1 MVESIRDN
9 IHSWV
14 DNGKVLKAV
23 EKFLNSRW
31 FLAALAIF
39 IFVEQ
44 ALGLDLVGFSVCA
57 GIFVYICLFCKNT
70 NATIPIFCMVTFCVS
85 SKNSPAKNASGFHL
99 LGKCDY
105 YVGPASDFYASPEF
119 VFTVAILAAMV
130 LTAIAFRVVVFGDFK
145 RAFSLKGMLIGV
157 TLMSI
162 GFALAGTT
170 EGENNSGFLFGLV
183 QAATFFFVYFFYAS
197 TLDFEK
203 FSFDYIA
210 DVMLTIMFYIIALI
224 IYIYA
229 TRFYG
234 FLILSAHW
242 KAMLF
247 CGWGMSLDFG
257 AYLAMTM
264 PACFYKMLRSTK
276 LRLLWMVFA
285 VMAVASIY
293 FTLARGAMVAACIE
307 FLGGLIISLKEK
319 DLRKPIAL
327 VLLSTLAALAAL
339 LFVLWKTNTA
349 EFFFDYFIKKGE
361 SGDITSGRLSIW
373 DRYFDYFRQNPIFGS
388 GFAIDLE
395 FRVSQVGNTNNGI
408 FSIYS
413 YLAHNLILQSI
424 GSCGIVG
431 TVTLGIHLLSILKTF
446 ITKADIG
453 RGFLFLA
460 VLGFLGMSL
469 LDTIFYKAQFTFLY
483 LALLVACEA
492 DVFRK
497 EKALAALEK
506 KQKQLRPMDENGKPR
521 VVFAFVEAG
530 MGHIMPMQALADAFE
545 KKYGAYCD
553 VIRSKFFNETGNKSL
568 MALEQSFVKEV
579 KKYNHSWLY
588 GYFNMFMMEVL
599 GTKFLSKIIMDA
611 YVPGARIAAR
621 EHISELEPDMLVS
634 THWSTN
640 YYAER
645 MPKHKPLTVTYI
657 PDVQTIP
664 LFRYPCD
671 MTLMSA
677 KRGYDKAIKKY
688 KRRYNEDNIRLV
700 SFAIRNEAF
709 AISMDKRENRR
720 ALGLDENKL
729 TVVLFEGGYGLGKM
743 GKITRLLVEK
753 ELPVNIV
760 AICGRNE
767 KLYNTLKRLQT
778 KGNTTLIVEGFCD
791 KTLQYLAAADVFLGK
806 AGASSVA
813 EATFFGT
820 ALIITKYATSME
832 QDNAEYYLKDVQNAL
847 RIFNPKK
854 VVERLESWLA
864 NPKELMILQ
873 NNALQ
878 YHDAFGSEKSA
889 DVLWEMLCKQFPSLQ
904 NNAKQNGEK
913 ALESRVKKGLSKK
926 EGKGKSRVKNAM

>member
-1 MVESIRDN
+1 MVESVRDN

-14 DNGKVLKAV
+14 DNGKIFKAV

-31 FLAALAIF
+31 FLAIFAIF
-39 IFVEQ
+39 IFIEQ
-44 ALGLDLVGFSVCA
+44 ALGGDLIGFSVCA
-57 GIFVYICLFCKNT
+57 GIFVYICLFCKST
-70 NATIPIFCMVTFCVS
+70 NATIPILCMATFCVS
-85 SKNSPAKNASGFHL
+85 SQNSPAKNASGFHL
-99 LGKCDY
+99 LGKCEY
-105 YVGPASDFYASPEF
+105 YVGQASTFYASPEF
-119 VFTVAILAAMV
+119 VFTAAVLAAMV
-130 LTAIAFRVVVFGDFK
+130 LTAIVFRLVVFGDFK

-162 GFALAGTT
+162 GFALAGIT
-170 EGENNSGFLFGLV
+170 EDPESSGLLFGLI
-183 QAATFFFVYFFYAS
+183 QAATFFFVYLFYAS
-197 TLDFEK
+197 TLDFES

-210 DVMLTIMFYIIALI
+210 DLMLTVMFYIIALI
-224 IYIYA
+224 VYIYA

-242 KAMLF
+242 KSLLF

-276 LRLLWMVFA
+276 LRLFWLVFA
-285 VMAVASIY
+285 VMAMAGIY
-293 FTLARGAMVAACIE
+293 FTLARGAIIAACIE
-307 FLGGLIISLKEK
+307 FFGGLIISLKEK
-319 DLRKPIAL
+319 ELRKPIAL
-327 VLLSTLAALAAL
+327 VLLGTLVVIATL
-339 LFVLWKTNTA
+339 LFVLWKTDTTQ
-349 EFFFDYFIKKGE
+349 FFFDYFIKKGE
-361 SGDITSGRLSIW
+361 SGDVTSGRLTIW
-373 DRYFDYFRQNPIFGS
+373 DRYFDYFRQNPVFGS
-388 GFAIDLE
+388 GFAVDLE
-395 FRVSQVGNTNNGI
+395 YRVSQVGNTNNGI

-413 YLAHNLILQSI
+413 YLAHNLLLQSI

-497 EKALAALEK
+497 EKALAALVK
-506 KQKQLRPMDENGKPR
+506 KQKQLRPIEEHEKPR

-530 MGHIMPMQALADAFE
+530 MGHIMPMQALADTFE
-545 KKYGAYCD
+545 KKYGAYCT
-553 VIRSKFFNETGNKSL
+553 VVRSKFFNETGNKSL
-568 MALEQSFVKEV
+568 MALEKSFVREV
-579 KKYNHSWLY
+579 KKYNHNWLY
-588 GYFNMFMMEVL
+588 GYFNMFMMELL

-677 KRGYDKAIKKY
+677 KRGYDKALKKY
-688 KRRYNEDNIRLV
+688 KRRYNNDNIRLV
-700 SFAIRNEAF
+700 SFAIRGEAF
-709 AISMDKRENRR
+709 AISMDKKENRR
-720 ALGLDENKL
+720 ALGLDENKI

-753 ELPVNIV
+753 DLPINIV
-760 AICGRNE
+760 AICGKNE
-767 KLYNTLKRLQT
+767 KLYNALKRLQV
-778 KGNTTLIVEGFCD
+778 KENTTLVVEGFCD
-791 KTLQYLAAADVFLGK
+791 TTLQYLAAADVFLGK

-832 QDNAEYYLKDVQNAL
+832 RDNAEYYLKDVKNAL
-847 RIFNPKK
+847 RIFKPEQ
-854 VVERLESWLA
+854 VVDKIESWLS
-864 NPKELMILQ
+864 NPKELMVLQ
-873 NNALQ
+873 SNALQ
-878 YHDAFGSEKSA
+878 YHDAFGAEKSA
-889 DVLWEMLCKQFPSLQ
+889 DVLWEMLCEEFPPLQ
-904 NNAKQNGEK
+904 KKIKKEEDLL
-913 ALESRVKKGLSKK
+913 LESRVKSGLPK
-926 EGKGKSRVKNAM
+926 KGKKGKNHVKNVV